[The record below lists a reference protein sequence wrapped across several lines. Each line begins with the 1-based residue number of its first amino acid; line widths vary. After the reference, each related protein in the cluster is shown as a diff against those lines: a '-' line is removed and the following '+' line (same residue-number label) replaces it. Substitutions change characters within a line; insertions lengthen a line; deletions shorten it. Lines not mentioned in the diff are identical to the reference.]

1 MLGFKFESSNAL
13 LQYCNVV
20 FALSHFSVST
30 PRVDPVPC
38 KRAIQT
44 LYRGRPREQRT
55 FAGLK
60 MSVVN
65 TKLTL
70 TVLHPRVGV
79 TILFNLGNVKFS
91 VSHSN
96 LTVGNAKAMFSNYK
110 IQAWWGRWCVENV
123 FAFANTKLFFTNAN
137 FAFFSMNVNV
147 TVFLFTCKNHIRKC
161 KITFP
166 KCRIRITFIQANLM
180 KLDIGLVTAF
190 CDLRMRQLQKSK
202 GNVLFFDCA
211 PQDCC

>member
-1 MLGFKFESSNAL
+1 MHFWNIVMLFLHFRIFQFRRLVWARCLANAP
-13 LQYCNVV
+13 Y
-20 FALSHFSVST
+20 
-30 PRVDPVPC
+30 
-38 KRAIQT
+38 KRCIAEV
-44 LYRGRPREQRT
+44 PREQLT

-60 MSVVN
+60 RSVVN

-70 TVLHPRVGV
+70 TALNPRVGATV
-79 TILFNLGNVKFS
+79 FFPLVNVKLS
-91 VSHSN
+91 LSHSN
-96 LTVGNAKAMFSNYK
+96 LTVGNAKATFSKNK
-110 IQAWWGRWCVENV
+110 IQAWWGRWCGENC

-166 KCRIRITFIQANLM
+166 KCINSITFIQANLM
-180 KLDIGLVTAF
+180 KLDIGLGTAF
-190 CDLRMRQLQKSK
+190 CDLRMRQLQKLN

-211 PQDCC
+211 PQDCCQCINVFW

>member
-1 MLGFKFESSNAL
+1 MHFWNIVMLFLHFRIFQFRRLVWARCLANAP
-13 LQYCNVV
+13 Y
-20 FALSHFSVST
+20 
-30 PRVDPVPC
+30 
-38 KRAIQT
+38 KRCIA
-44 LYRGRPREQRT
+44 GGPREQRT

-70 TVLHPRVGV
+70 TALHPRVGV
-79 TILFNLGNVKFS
+79 TIVFPLGNVKFS

-96 LTVGNAKAMFSNYK
+96 LTVGNAKATFSKYK
-110 IQAWWGRWCVENV
+110 IQAWWGRWFVENC

-147 TVFLFTCKNHIRKC
+147 TVFLFTCKNHIRKS

-166 KCRIRITFIQANLM
+166 KCRICITFIQANLM

-190 CDLRMRQLQKSK
+190 CNLRMRQLQKSK